1 MTLIRRLA
9 DKSRAMSRNDLAV
22 SGLAVFSS
30 AALVSGIIAHV
41 AGSTVLA
48 EKFWTAG
55 TVSALIPA
63 MWWVLK
69 ALREGRFGVDVIA
82 VVSLG
87 GTLAVGEE
95 LAGSLI
101 ALMLATGRLLEVAAE
116 RRATRDLHAL
126 RDRTPI
132 YARRRSG
139 DQLTTVHVA
148 SLVVGDV
155 VVVGSGEV
163 VPVDGRLEGADGIF
177 DESALTGESLP
188 VSRSAGSDVRSGVVN
203 AGQPVDICSSARA
216 SDSTYA
222 GIITLAEQA
231 AAVDAPV
238 VRLADRFAA
247 WFVPLTLVL
256 AAVAWWAGGSPVRAV
271 AVLVVATP
279 CPLLIA
285 APVAIVSGLSRAARV
300 GVVVRSGAAL
310 EALGRVSTL
319 VTDKT
324 GTLTA
329 GCPTQ
334 AHVTVAQG
342 FSRDEVLRLA
352 ASADLYSPHIFARA
366 IVKECTS
373 RGLDP
378 SAPENVC
385 EDPGQ
390 GATAT
395 VDGHVVAVG
404 ALGSAADLPEWAADA
419 RARALLDG
427 TAVAWVWIDARL
439 AGAITLADPIRPDA
453 VRTVRRLRAGGVRRI
468 VLLTGDNAE
477 TAEQISATLGLDDVR
492 SEQSPSDKVDV
503 VRAEARLA
511 TTAMVGDG
519 VNDAPALAAADVGIA
534 MASQGR
540 TASSELADVVLT
552 TDRFDRVADAMAI
565 ARRARHIAIQ
575 SAALGMTMSVV
586 AMLAAAAGMLP
597 PALGAVLQEC
607 IDVLVILNA
616 LRALGT
622 PISSRRRS
630 SPETQ
635 RLIRRFAS
643 EHDGLR
649 KGVAD
654 IRSAAGELVRGRLA
668 EAVPSLTAVD
678 DFVQT
683 ALLPHEHAEEGL
695 LYPELAVPLGSGE
708 STAAMSRMH
717 GEINRLAWRLHRHV
731 VEATRTG
738 TVAADHVEDLLACLY
753 GLHELLRLHFTVE
766 EQDYFT
772 LLPNESAPA

>member
-1 MTLIRRLA
+1 
-9 DKSRAMSRNDLAV
+9 MSRNEVAV
-22 SGLAVFSS
+22 SVLAVFSS
-30 AALVSGIIAHV
+30 AALVSGIVAHA
-41 AGSTVLA
+41 AGSPALA

-63 MWWVLK
+63 VWWVLK

-87 GTLAVGEE
+87 GTIAVGEE

-116 RRATRDLHAL
+116 RRATRDLRAL

-132 YARRRSG
+132 YTRRRSG
-139 DQLTTVHVA
+139 DQLTTVPVVD
-148 SLVVGDV
+148 LVVGDV

-163 VPVDGRLEGADGIF
+163 VPVDGRLEGDEGIF

-203 AGQPVDICSSARA
+203 AGQPVDICASARA

-222 GIITLAEQA
+222 GIVTLAEQA

-238 VRLADRFAA
+238 VRVADRFAM

-256 AAVAWWAGGSPVRAV
+256 AAVAWWVGGSPVRAV

-310 EALGRVSTL
+310 EALGRVRTL

-334 AHVTVAQG
+334 ANVTVAPG

-378 SAPENVC
+378 SAPTNVR
-385 EDPGQ
+385 EDPGR

-519 VNDAPALAAADVGIA
+519 VNDAPALAVADVGIA

-540 TASSELADVVLT
+540 TASSELAEVVLT

-575 SAALGMTMSVV
+575 SAGLGMTMSVV
-586 AMLAAAAGMLP
+586 AMVAAAAGMLP
-597 PALGAVLQEC
+597 PAFGAVLQEC

-616 LRALGT
+616 LRALGA

-654 IRSAAGELVRGRLA
+654 IRSAAGDLVCGRLA

-678 DFVQT
+678 HFVQT

-695 LYPELAVPLGSGE
+695 LYPELALPLGSGE

-731 VEATRTG
+731 VEAARTG
-738 TVAADHVEDLLACLY
+738 TVASDHVEDLLACLY
-753 GLHELLRLHFTVE
+753 GLHELLRLHFAVE

-772 LLPNESAPA
+772 LLPDESAKA